1 MAQEREPVTSV
12 VQGRLLKMIDAT
24 KRMTKDDAI
33 WLTEHAT
40 HKDLRALADKIEEV
54 ATAPAKK

>member
-1 MAQEREPVTSV
+1 MPQEREPATSV
-12 VQGRLLKMIDAT
+12 IQGRLLKMIDAT
-24 KRMTKDDAI
+24 KRMSKEDAI
-33 WLTEHAT
+33 WLIEHAT